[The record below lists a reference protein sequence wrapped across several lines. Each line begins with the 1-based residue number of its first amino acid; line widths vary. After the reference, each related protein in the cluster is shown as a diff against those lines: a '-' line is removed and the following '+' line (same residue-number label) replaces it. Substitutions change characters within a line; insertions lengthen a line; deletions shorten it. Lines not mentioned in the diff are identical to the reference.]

1 MKYLCLN
8 LWVFGIIQ
16 IFNKI
21 FKLVQNFQSTPKL
34 FGANYKNQK
43 IYEYPIW
50 LIDTCYLKSPIN
62 TNGNSNIIYARI
74 TNNSLKNEE
83 DISINLKINNKHKT
97 QQITSLL
104 SNESKEIELSFTS
117 VDESHLNG
125 VISIEDHPIT
135 FDNKI
140 YFSINVNSEIK
151 VCQIS
156 DSENTY
162 IKKIYENEENIVY
175 TSQNINQLDYNL
187 LSTQDLIILNN
198 ILHFSSGLIDF
209 LETYVT

>member
-1 MKYLCLN
+1 MILLLKRILIP
-8 LWVFGIIQ
+8 IINRQ
-16 IFNKI
+16 II
-21 FKLVQNFQSTPKL
+21 ISV
-34 FGANYKNQK
+34 
-43 IYEYPIW
+43 
-50 LIDTCYLKSPIN
+50 LILYLKSPIN

-74 TNNSLKNEE
+74 TNNSIRNEE
-83 DISINLKINNKHKT
+83 NVSINLKINNKQKT

-104 SNESKEIELSFTS
+104 PNETKEIKLSFTS

-135 FDNKI
+135 FDNKM

-156 DSENTY
+156 DLENTY
-162 IKKIYENEENIVY
+162 IKKIYENEENIIY

-187 LSTQDLIILNN
+187 LNTQDLIILNN
-198 ILHFSSGLIDF
+198 ILYFSSGLIDF
-209 LETYVT
+209 LETYTNNGGSI